1 MNIIFVVSALHGGG
15 AERVVTTLANNFALQ
30 GDKVTILMTAGDE
43 CAYPVHQNI
52 QLFSIG
58 QASHGNP
65 VIQIKRLFQLRKY
78 LKAHRESKI
87 VSFSTTIN
95 LFTIIAAFGLK
106 MRVVVSERNDPRRF
120 KHQKLRDFIYS
131 FGKGF
136 VFQTEDARECFAEKI
151 KKTGI
156 IIPNP
161 IKQDLPEPFQ
171 GVRNKRIAA
180 VGRLELQKNHA
191 LLLEAFA
198 GFHKNYPE
206 YELHIFGIGRL
217 ERELKTKA
225 LELKIDKS
233 VVFEGFRKDVL
244 EIIHSY
250 GMYILSSDY
259 EGISN
264 SLMEAMAL
272 GIPCISTDC
281 PIGGSAM
288 CIQNG
293 ENGLLVPVGN
303 REALQRAMEK
313 LAGDTILANKVSR
326 NAVII
331 RDTFDEKKIAD
342 RWKEYICNSNSGA
355 AI

>member
-1 MNIIFVVSALHGGG
+1 MKIIFIVSALHGGG
-15 AERVVTTLANNFALQ
+15 AERVVTTLANNYAEQ
-30 GDKVTILMTAGDE
+30 GDEVTILMTAGDE
-43 CAYPVHQNI
+43 CVYPVHQSI

-65 VIQIKRLFQLRKY
+65 VIQIKRLFRLRKY
-78 LKAHRESKI
+78 LKAHRDSKI

-95 LFTIIAAFGLK
+95 LFTIIASFGLH
-106 MRVVVSERNDPRRF
+106 MRIVASERNDPRRY
-120 KHQKLRDFIYS
+120 KHQRFRNFIYL

-136 VFQTEDARECFAEKI
+136 VFQTEDAKECFPDKI
-151 KKTGI
+151 KKIGI

-161 IKQDLPEPFQ
+161 IRKDLPEPFL
-171 GVRNKRIAA
+171 GERNKCIAA
-180 VGRLELQKNHA
+180 VGRLELQKNHV

-198 GFHKNYPE
+198 GFHKKYPD
-206 YELHIFGIGRL
+206 YELHIFGIGKL
-217 ERELKTKA
+217 EKDLKIKA
-225 LELKIDKS
+225 LELKIDRY
-233 VVFEGFRKDVL
+233 VVFEGFCKDVL
-244 EIIHSY
+244 EIIRSY
-250 GMYILSSDY
+250 GMYILSSNY

-288 CIQNG
+288 CIQN
-293 ENGLLVPVGN
+293 EKNGLLVPVGN

-313 LAGDTILANKVSR
+313 LAGDTVLANKVSR

-331 RDTFDEKKIAD
+331 RDAFDEKKIAD
-342 RWKEYICNSNSGA
+342 RWREYICK
-355 AI
+355 